1 MRAAF
6 AAIVWLAVAA
16 PAFGQEPLS
25 VVAALDEAIS
35 ANPEL
40 VALRREPAPDR
51 QASLVRAAEL
61 LADVRRAHAE
71 LVIARRTLE
80 LHVGQAPMLKEMAN
94 SAAIR
99 PGGGEMARHDP
110 SAMLLDIAR
119 LSAARITAQEQTKI
133 AELSLNAVLGRRLD
147 APVETLAVREPPA
160 LPENAVDIALARD
173 PHLAAASNARRDA
186 VAVEM
191 RRRVLEARV
200 RVDAA
205 RERAAIM
212 TTTVLPQAAI
222 AFDQA
227 RAAYATNQGGFLDML
242 DAHHRQ
248 LEAGV
253 ENAARVADYERA
265 IVALE
270 IAIGETPEHLARAVG
285 PNRRGN

>member
-6 AAIVWLAVAA
+6 AAFVWLAVAA

-25 VVAALDEAIS
+25 IAAALDEAIS

-40 VALRREPAPDR
+40 VALRREPSPDHLAP
-51 QASLVRAAEL
+51 LGRAAEV

-80 LHVGQAPMLKEMAN
+80 LHVGQAPMLQEMAN
-94 SAAIR
+94 AAAVR

-119 LSAARITAQEQTKI
+119 LSAARITAQEQVKI
-133 AELSLNAVLGRRLD
+133 AEVRLNVLLGRRID
-147 APVETLAVREPPA
+147 APVGTLAVREAPA
-160 LPENAVDIALARD
+160 LPENAAEIALARD
-173 PHLAAASNARRDA
+173 PHLAAASNAQRDR
-186 VAVEM
+186 VALEI

-212 TTTVLPQAAI
+212 TMTVLPQVAI
-222 AFDQA
+222 AFDHA

-253 ENAARVADYERA
+253 ENAARSADYERA
-265 IVALE
+265 LVALE
-270 IAIGETPEHLARAVG
+270 IAIGEPPGRLAQAVASD
-285 PNRRGN
+285 RREN

>member
-6 AAIVWLAVAA
+6 AAIAWLTVAV
-16 PAFGQEPLS
+16 PALGQGPLS
-25 VVAALDEAIS
+25 IDAALDEAVS
-35 ANPEL
+35 SNPEL

-51 QASLVRAAEL
+51 LSALVRAAAIL
-61 LADVRRAHAE
+61 SDVRRAHAE

-80 LHVGQAPMLKEMAN
+80 LHLGQAPMLKEMAN
-94 SAAIR
+94 TATIR
-99 PGGGEMARHDP
+99 PAGGEMARHDP

-119 LSAARITAQEQTKI
+119 LSAARITAQEQVKV
-133 AELSLNAVLGRRLD
+133 AELTLNALLGRRLD
-147 APVETLAVREPPA
+147 AAVETLAVREAPA
-160 LPENAVDIALARD
+160 LPDNAVDIALARD
-173 PHLAAASNARRDA
+173 PSLAGASNGRRDA
-186 VAVEM
+186 VAANV

-212 TTTVLPQAAI
+212 TTTVLPQTTI

-227 RAAYATNQGGFLDML
+227 RAAYAANQGSFLEMM

-253 ENAARVADYERA
+253 EAAARSADYDRA
-265 IVALE
+265 LVAFE
-270 IAIGETPEHLARAVG
+270 IAVGETPERLARASG
-285 PNRRGN
+285 REN